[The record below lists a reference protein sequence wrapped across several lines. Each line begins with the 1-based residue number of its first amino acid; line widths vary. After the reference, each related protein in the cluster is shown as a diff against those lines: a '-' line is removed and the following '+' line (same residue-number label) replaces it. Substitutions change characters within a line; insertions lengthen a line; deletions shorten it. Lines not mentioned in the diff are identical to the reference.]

1 MEITGDT
8 GLFGLFG
15 YPIKQTLSPLI
26 HNTAFREAGLNSIYL
41 PFPVKPSNLQEAIQ
55 AIKALGITGINVTSP
70 HKEKIIGYLD
80 QVSPEVQTIGAVNTV
95 SNHKGKL
102 IGHNTDGK
110 GFVESLR
117 EKSLSL
123 KDKQVL
129 LLGAGGAALSVS
141 FFLIKEK
148 VGKLIIANRT
158 HSRAENML
166 KKLEK
171 ISNEVKLEVI
181 EFRGENPFFTV
192 SNVDFLI
199 NATSLGMR
207 ERDSSPVDLK
217 RFPSSLYVYD
227 LISTRETELLKQA
240 KKEGM
245 EFQGGLDM
253 LVYQAAFAFEI
264 WTGKKAPVDKMKKA
278 VAKFKRNK

>member
-8 GLFGLFG
+8 VLFGLFG

-41 PFPVKPSNLQEAIQ
+41 AFPVKPSNLQEATQ
-55 AIKALGITGINVTSP
+55 AIKALGMAGINVTSP
-70 HKEKIIGYLD
+70 HKEKIIDYLD
-80 QVSPEVQTIGAVNTV
+80 QVSPEVQVIGAVNTV
-95 SNHKGKL
+95 INYKGKL

-123 KDKQVL
+123 KGKQVL
-129 LLGAGGAALSVS
+129 LLGAGGAALSIS

-148 VGKLIIANRT
+148 VDKLIIANKT
-158 HSRAENML
+158 YSRAENML

-171 ISNEVKLEVI
+171 ISNEVKLEIV
-181 EFRGENPFFTV
+181 ESRGKSPFLAP
-192 SNVDFLI
+192 SNIDLLI

-207 ERDSSPVDLK
+207 EGDPSPVDLK
-217 RFPSSLYVYD
+217 QFSSSLYVYD
-227 LISTRETELLKQA
+227 LVSTRETELLKQA
-240 KKEGM
+240 QKEGM

-253 LVYQAAFAFEI
+253 LVHQAAFAFEI
-264 WTGKKAPVDKMKKA
+264 WIGEKAPVDKMKKA